1 MLRIGNDDADG
12 LGGIHRRA
20 ATDGDQVVRAG
31 VLEGLYAGLYVF
43 NGRIWLDIGI
53 KLIFQAVRVQ
63 YIQHLL
69 GNVEFDQVRIRTYK
83 SLLEASGLCLCGD
96 IMDGA
101 RAVIGCFIQD
111 ESV

>member
-31 VLEGLYAGLYVF
+31 VLEGLYAGLHVF
-43 NGRIWLDIGI
+43 DGRIWLDIGI

-101 RAVIGCFIQD
+101 RA
-111 ESV
+111 